1 MFLVRH
7 AQSEFNVVFNATGR
21 DPGIID
27 PILTDHGRN
36 QAQTAALK
44 LAGSGITRILASPFT
59 RALETAHILRDRC
72 PADIA
77 IAPLVRERMAYLCD
91 VGRPRSVLARHWPHL
106 DFGGLPEIWWHDHE
120 EAESHDLVADRARQ
134 FLDEAAGFEDHASVA
149 VVSHWGFI
157 LALTGQAVENAAI
170 LELDPADP
178 RGARLIA

>member
-27 PILTDHGRN
+27 PILTDHGRS
-36 QAQTAALK
+36 QALTTAQK
-44 LAGSGITRILASPFT
+44 LVGRGITRILASPFT
-59 RALETAHILRDRC
+59 RALETAHILRDHC
-72 PADIA
+72 PAEIA

-91 VGRPRSVLARHWPHL
+91 VGRPRSVLARAWPHL
-106 DFGGLPEIWWHDHE
+106 DFSTLPEIWWHDAE
-120 EAESHDLVADRARQ
+120 DAESHDLVGDRARQ
-134 FLDEAAGFEDHASVA
+134 FLEAAVQFKDHETVA

-157 LALTGQAVENAAI
+157 LALTGHAVENAAI

-178 RGARLIA
+178 KGARLVA